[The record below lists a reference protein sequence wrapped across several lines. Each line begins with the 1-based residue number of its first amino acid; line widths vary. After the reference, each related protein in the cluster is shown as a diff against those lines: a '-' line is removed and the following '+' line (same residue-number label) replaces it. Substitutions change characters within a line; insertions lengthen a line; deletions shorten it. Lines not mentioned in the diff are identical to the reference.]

1 MTDDLADRL
10 VVTLDLD
17 TVDDKAAFMERIA
30 GALGLPD
37 WFGRNWDALADSLT
51 DRTVWPTAA
60 VGRGLLLVVRGWR
73 RYATARPEEW
83 GVALEV
89 FSTVE
94 RRTPGLTVAL
104 ALGGSHEGP
113 LDLPG

>member
-51 DRTVWPTAA
+51 DRTVWPPAA
-60 VGRGLLLVVRGWR
+60 VGRGLLLVVRGGGATRRHGPRSGTSPWR
-73 RYATARPEEW
+73 CSPRWSGGRP
-83 GVALEV
+83 
-89 FSTVE
+89 
-94 RRTPGLTVAL
+94 
-104 ALGGSHEGP
+104 
-113 LDLPG
+113 D